1 MAEISH
7 LQAERYLIYTPF
19 TPFEGELPDIIL
31 IRMVRIMNNIIKT
44 DETYNNWIS
53 SLKKRYRSSQIKA
66 ASAVNREMLIFY
78 WELGRNL
85 EILKTQYDWGTGF
98 YKAVSDDI
106 KRELPDVKSFSP
118 RNLLYMHQFYRLYS
132 EETITPQAVAQLG
145 EVEITPQVVAQ
156 MNIFMIPWGH
166 HRFIIDKCKD
176 DRNKALFYVE
186 KTLENNWS
194 RAVLQNFLDT
204 NLYERQGK
212 AISNFE
218 KTLPAPQSDLAQE
231 MTKDPYN
238 FDFLTM
244 TEGYYEKELKDALMN
259 NISQFLLELGTGFAF
274 VGREYRLEVGDTEQF
289 IDMLFYNITLHC
301 YVVIEV
307 KIRAFEPGDMGQI
320 GTYVAAVDG
329 ILRKDGDA
337 PTVGLLVCKNKDNV
351 LAQYAVNSSNAPVG
365 ISEYELSD
373 LIPENF
379 KGTLPSIE
387 EIERELK

>member
-1 MAEISH
+1 M
-7 LQAERYLIYTPF
+7 T
-19 TPFEGELPDIIL
+19 DIIKSNDAYKKW
-31 IRMVRIMNNIIKT
+31 ITQIK
-44 DETYNNWIS
+44 EQ
-53 SLKKRYRSSQIKA
+53 YRKSQIKS
-66 ASAVNREMLIFY
+66 ASSVNREMLMFY

-85 EILKTQYDWGTGF
+85 EIVKAQYDWGSNF
-98 YKAVSDDI
+98 YKVISDDI

-132 EETITPQAVAQLG
+132 LETITPQDGAQLG
-145 EVEITPQVVAQ
+145 SVEITPQVVAQ

-166 HRFIIDKCKD
+166 HRFIIDKCKN
-176 DRNKALFYVE
+176 DRDKAVFYVE

-194 RAVLQNFLDT
+194 RAVLLNFLDT

-212 AISNFE
+212 AVSNFE
-218 KTLPAPQSDLAQE
+218 KTLPTPQSDLAQE

-259 NISQFLLELGTGFAF
+259 NISDFLLELGKGFAF

-289 IDMLFYNITLHC
+289 IDMLFYNINLHC

-307 KIRAFEPGDMGQI
+307 KIRDFEPGDMGQI

-329 ILRKDGDA
+329 ILRKEGDA

-365 ISEYELSD
+365 ISEYELSE
-373 LIPENF
+373 LMPEDF

-387 EIERELK
+387 EIERGLN

>member
-1 MAEISH
+1 
-7 LQAERYLIYTPF
+7 
-19 TPFEGELPDIIL
+19 
-31 IRMVRIMNNIIKT
+31 MNDIIKT
-44 DETYNNWIS
+44 DETYKNWIC
-53 SLKKRYRSSQIKA
+53 SLKTRYRNSQIKA
-66 ASAVNREMLIFY
+66 ASSVNREMLLFY

-85 EILKTQYDWGTGF
+85 EILKTNYDWGTGF
-98 YKAVSDDI
+98 YKIVSNDI

-132 EETITPQAVAQLG
+132 IETITPQVVAQLE

-186 KTLENNWS
+186 KTLDNNWS
-194 RAVLQNFLDT
+194 RAVLLNFLDT

-218 KTLPAPQSDLAQE
+218 KTLTAPQSDLAQE

-329 ILRKDGDA
+329 ILRKEGDA

-387 EIERELK
+387 EIERGLK

>member
-1 MAEISH
+1 MAYTIH
-7 LQAERYLIYTPF
+7 RYVLQCRTYLMYTF
-19 TPFEGELPDIIL
+19 L
-31 IRMVRIMNNIIKT
+31 IRMGRVMNNTIKT
-44 DETYNNWIS
+44 DETYNNWLA

-66 ASAVNREMLIFY
+66 AMSVNREMLVFY

-85 EILKTQYDWGTGF
+85 EILKTQYDWGMGF
-98 YKAVSDDI
+98 YKTVSDDI

-132 EETITPQAVAQLG
+132 VETITPQVVAQLD

-156 MNIFMIPWGH
+156 MDIFMIPWGH

-176 DRNKALFYVE
+176 DRDKALFYVE
-186 KTLENNWS
+186 KTLEKNWS

-204 NLYERQGK
+204 GLYERQGK
-212 AISNFE
+212 AISNFVN
-218 KTLPAPQSDLAQE
+218 TLPAPQSDLAQE
-231 MTKDPYN
+231 MTKDPYH

-274 VGREYRLEVGDTEQF
+274 VGREYRLEVGNTEQF

-301 YVVIEV
+301 YVVTEV

-329 ILRKDGDA
+329 ILRKEGDA

-351 LAQYAVNSSNAPVG
+351 LAQYAVNSSNAPIG

-373 LIPENF
+373 LMPENF

-387 EIERELK
+387 DIERELK

>member
-1 MAEISH
+1 MAEIIKIDDNYREWIT
-7 LQAERYLIYTPF
+7 QTK
-19 TPFEGELPDIIL
+19 EL
-31 IRMVRIMNNIIKT
+31 
-44 DETYNNWIS
+44 
-53 SLKKRYRSSQIKA
+53 YRKFQIKA
-66 ASAVNREMLIFY
+66 ASSVNREMLMFFY
-78 WELGRNL
+78 GLGHDLIELKKNY
-85 EILKTQYDWGTGF
+85 EWGTHF
-98 YKAVSDDI
+98 YAQISKDLQNA
-106 KRELPDVKSFSP
+106 LPDVKSFSP
-118 RNLLYMHQFYRLYS
+118 RNLLYMDQFYRLY
-132 EETITPQAVAQLG
+132 PG
-145 EVEITPQVVAQ
+145 VEITHQIDARSGRQITHQVDAQ
-156 MNIFMIPWGH
+156 LEEIIFAIPWGH
-166 HRFIIDKCKD
+166 HKLIMDKCKD
-176 DRNKALFYVE
+176 NRDKALFFVS

-194 RAVLQNFLDT
+194 RAVLLNFLDT

-259 NISQFLLELGTGFAF
+259 NISQFLLELGKGFAF

-307 KIRAFEPGDMGQI
+307 KIRDFEPGDMGQI
-320 GTYVAAVDG
+320 GTYIAAVDD
-329 ILRKDGDA
+329 ILRKEGDT
-337 PTVGLLVCKNKDNV
+337 PTIGLLICKNKDNI

-365 ISEYELSD
+365 ISEYELSG
-373 LIPENF
+373 LMPEDF

>member
-1 MAEISH
+1 M
-7 LQAERYLIYTPF
+7 T
-19 TPFEGELPDIIL
+19 DIIKSNDAYKKW
-31 IRMVRIMNNIIKT
+31 ITQIK
-44 DETYNNWIS
+44 EQ
-53 SLKKRYRSSQIKA
+53 YRKSQIKA
-66 ASAVNREMLIFY
+66 ASSVNREMLMFY

-85 EILKTQYDWGTGF
+85 EIVKAQYDWGSNF
-98 YKAVSDDI
+98 YKVISDDI

-132 EETITPQAVAQLG
+132 LETITPQDGAQLG
-145 EVEITPQVVAQ
+145 SVEITPQVVAQ

-166 HRFIIDKCKD
+166 HRFIIDKCKN
-176 DRNKALFYVE
+176 DRDKAVFYVE

-194 RAVLQNFLDT
+194 RAVLLNFLDT

-212 AISNFE
+212 AVSNFE
-218 KTLPAPQSDLAQE
+218 KTLPTPQSDLAQE

-259 NISQFLLELGTGFAF
+259 NISDFLLELGKGFAF
-274 VGREYRLEVGDTEQF
+274 VGREYRLEVGETEQF
-289 IDMLFYNITLHC
+289 MDMLFYNINLHC

-307 KIRAFEPGDMGQI
+307 KIRDFEPGDMGQI

-329 ILRKDGDA
+329 ILRKEGDA

-365 ISEYELSD
+365 ISEYELSE
-373 LIPENF
+373 LIPEDF

-387 EIERELK
+387 EIERELN